1 MRVETDMACDISGR
15 YGSTATLKY
24 GLFRFRKSCF
34 SSLPQSF
41 GLPEDFAFLYR
52 YPSSLCNADEIMA
65 TCYRTV
71 WCAVLISFLVYSTRK
86 VIEFEILERIKRGFM
101 RFEFCYI
108 SNSIVSPYF
117 RKRFNNE
124 KMFKIGFWIFTG

>member
-52 YPSSLCNADEIMA
+52 SLLLFA
-65 TCYRTV
+65 TLMKSWQLATAQYGG
-71 WCAVLISFLVYSTRK
+71 AVLISFLVYSTRK

>member
-1 MRVETDMACDISGR
+1 MGYFGFGKVASLHCHSPSDYRRILR
-15 YGSTATLKY
+15 FFIATLLLFATLMKSWQLATAQY
-24 GLFRFRKSCF
+24 G
-34 SSLPQSF
+34 
-41 GLPEDFAFLYR
+41 G
-52 YPSSLCNADEIMA
+52 
-65 TCYRTV
+65 
-71 WCAVLISFLVYSTRK
+71 AVLISFLVYSTRK

-117 RKRFNNE
+117 RKRFNNK

>member
-1 MRVETDMACDISGR
+1 
-15 YGSTATLKY
+15 
-24 GLFRFRKSCF
+24 
-34 SSLPQSF
+34 
-41 GLPEDFAFLYR
+41 
-52 YPSSLCNADEIMA
+52 
-65 TCYRTV
+65 
-71 WCAVLISFLVYSTRK
+71 
-86 VIEFEILERIKRGFM
+86 M